1 MKPIA
6 FFRQIHT
13 VAGPAG
19 TLLFISVVLALVTTL
34 ARATP
39 QTRPAGP
46 GGPAT
51 PGVTERLTPGAALT
65 FTVELSEPGH
75 RLHAYLPGLDLQ
87 RVPLHFDAAT
97 RRYVGELT
105 VPWYAP
111 PHGRATLRVVGDGLT
126 LEHAFFLGAAPPAP
140 LGSAPAA
147 PSVAPPLVLSVVDAS

>member
-1 MKPIA
+1 MKPFA
-6 FFRQIHT
+6 FFRQVHT

-19 TLLFISVVLALVTTL
+19 TLMFISVVLALVTTL

-46 GGPAT
+46 GAPAT
-51 PGVTERLTPGAALT
+51 PGVTERLTPGAAIA
-65 FTVELSEPGH
+65 FTVALSEPGH

-111 PHGRATLRVVGDGLT
+111 PRGRATLRVVGDGLT
-126 LEHAFFLGAAPPAP
+126 LEHALFLGAPPPVPEVPAQAP
-140 LGSAPAA
+140 
-147 PSVAPPLVLSVVDAS
+147 PSVAPSLVLSLLDAS